1 MKTEEIMAAD
11 FSREIPCAKYV
22 AENNVQQQLGHV
34 LEEINE
40 IYDALIYYTTHPKI
54 PEKERMDKINE
65 EITDAKTSLRT
76 LQAIIGV
83 SQLEVEV
90 MQVKVNIKNRDRGY
104 WRQTND

>member
-40 IYDALIYYTTHPKI
+40 IYDAIIYYTTHPEI

-65 EITDAKTSLRT
+65 EITDTKTSLRT
-76 LQAIIGV
+76 LQAIFGF
-83 SQLEVEV
+83 SETEVED
-90 MQVKVNIKNRDRGY
+90 MQIIVNMKNQTRGY
-104 WRQTND
+104 FEEKK

>member
-1 MKTEEIMAAD
+1 MKNESHSND
-11 FSREIPCAKYV
+11 LSQEIPCAKYYCNT
-22 AENNVQQQLGHV
+22 AQQQIAHV

-40 IYDALIYYTTHPKI
+40 IYDALVLYVAHPEV
-54 PEKERMDKINE
+54 PEHERIDKINE